1 MVSNKSTEVKI
12 LTRGAYYM
20 TPLSPFHLDEIAEN
34 LSPENRR
41 ELRIMGYTDL
51 RVAVSEMYEQSEAY
65 IVRKEG
71 GPIIFAG
78 GLWYS
83 EDQDYP
89 QMFALF
95 MKEAMEK
102 YHLLAR
108 GSKMLVDFLSKTQDH
123 MTMTI
128 LSDYEGMANWAL
140 WLGFEPVGV
149 IEAGHYKYI
158 EFIRCNLDGNC
169 VYDSTSRPV
178 VH

>member
-1 MVSNKSTEVKI
+1 MASNKSTEVKI

-65 IVRKEG
+65 IVRKKD

-95 MKEAMEK
+95 MQEAMNN
-102 YHLLAR
+102 YMTLAR
-108 GSKMLVDFLSKTQDH
+108 GSKMLVSYLSASNEH

-128 LSDYEGMANWAL
+128 LADYEGMLNWAV
-140 WLGFEPVGV
+140 WLGFEPVGTIV
-149 IEAGHYKYI
+149 SGENKYV
-158 EFIRCNLDGNC
+158 EFIRCNLGGNC
-169 VYDSTSRPV
+169 VYDKAPRPV
-178 VH
+178 IH

>member
-1 MVSNKSTEVKI
+1 MASNKSTEVKL

-20 TPLSPFHLDEIAEN
+20 TPLSPFHLDEISEN
-34 LSPENRR
+34 LSHENRR
-41 ELRIMGYTDL
+41 ELRLLGYTDL
-51 RVAVSEMYEQSEAY
+51 RLAMSEMYEQSEAY
-65 IVRKEG
+65 IVRKKD

-78 GLWYS
+78 GLWYA

-95 MKEAMEK
+95 MKDAMNS
-102 YHLLAR
+102 YTTLAR
-108 GSKMLVDFLSKTQDH
+108 GSKMLVDFLSETQDH

-128 LSDYEGMANWAL
+128 LSEYEGMANWAV

-149 IEAGHYKYI
+149 IHSGPYKYI
-158 EFIRCNLDGNC
+158 EFIRCNLDENC